1 MSILHVVGRFPL
13 ADEFID
19 DDDQTEGETRE
30 EGSKSN
36 RLKRCWL
43 VAAFTAGAV
52 IEVHVVVAHL
62 SMGLQKTDKQAKLAL
77 TKLRII

>member
-1 MSILHVVGRFPL
+1 MVGRFPL
-13 ADEFID
+13 ADQLID
-19 DDDQTEGETRE
+19 DDDETEDEASV

-36 RLKRCWL
+36 RLKRCRL

-52 IEVHVVVAHL
+52 VEVHVVVAHL
-62 SMGLQKTDKQAKLAL
+62 RVELHQEDKQFGLL

>member
-1 MSILHVVGRFPL
+1 MVGRFPF
-13 ADEFID
+13 ADQLID
-19 DDDQTEGETRE
+19 DDDEAEDETSV

-36 RLKRCWL
+36 RLKRCRL

-52 IEVHVVVAHL
+52 VEVHVVVAHL
-62 SMGLQKTDKQAKLAL
+62 RVELHQEDKQFRLL